1 MNAVKQVIAVRC
13 KNCVK
18 PIYTLYG
25 QNSKLLFKL
34 VILGFKWLVR
44 YNKIH
49 VYILIFKVI
58 ISTWHC
64 IDLCALCIVLQSSVS
79 QFVPAIVEACV
90 KVVELK
96 GLDVQGIHHKRGS
109 QKASSAL
116 KMRVK
121 RRLDIY
127 SIQVWFY
134 CEIFLALIISSV

>member
-1 MNAVKQVIAVRC
+1 
-13 KNCVK
+13 
-18 PIYTLYG
+18 
-25 QNSKLLFKL
+25 
-34 VILGFKWLVR
+34 
-44 YNKIH
+44 
-49 VYILIFKVI
+49 
-58 ISTWHC
+58 
-64 IDLCALCIVLQSSVS
+64 VS

-109 QKASSAL
+109 QKALSAL

-134 CEIFLALIISSV
+134 CEIFIALIISSV